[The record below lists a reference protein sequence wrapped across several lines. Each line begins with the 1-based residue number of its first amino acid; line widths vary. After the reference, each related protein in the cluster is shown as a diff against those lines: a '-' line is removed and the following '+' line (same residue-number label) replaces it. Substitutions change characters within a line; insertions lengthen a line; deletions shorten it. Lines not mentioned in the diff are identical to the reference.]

1 MLADLDRRYTGD
13 DYSVNNNAD
22 VVTICSFVKVML
34 SGRIG
39 TATTAFIK
47 DRLSERRV
55 ESR

>member
-34 SGRIG
+34 SG